1 MRPKPGEGERDAVDG
16 LLELL
21 NRYRGRILD
30 AHAHVGPD
38 QRFLMWATP
47 EAVLEVYG
55 RYGIRA
61 GLFSSTIS
69 LLAGA
74 REDNWHVL
82 EAARAHPSRIL
93 PLYSLNPLEPGCLEE
108 LERSAGSYVGVKFH
122 PDYFH
127 VQPSHPLA
135 LEALKKVAE
144 LGLPLMLHSYD
155 GCAEAEKVARALP
168 ELKVVAYHMGGVR
181 WRECLK
187 RLSALENTLVEVSS
201 SVAEPGMVAAAV
213 EELGADRVLFGSD
226 VPYLEPAVSLGKIFD
241 ADLSERDLENVLRR
255 NAERLIGDALLRR

>member
-1 MRPKPGEGERDAVDG
+1 M
-16 LLELL
+16 LELL
-21 NRYRGRILD
+21 SRYKGRIID
-30 AHAHVGPD
+30 AHAHLGPD

-47 EAVLEVYG
+47 ETVLKVYD

-74 REDNWHVL
+74 GEGNKRVL
-82 EAARAHPSRIL
+82 EAAGAHPGRIL
-93 PLYSLNPLEPGCLEE
+93 PLYSLNPLEPGCVEE

-127 VQPSHPLA
+127 VQPSHPLSLKA
-135 LEALKKVAE
+135 LERVAE

-155 GCAEAEKVARALP
+155 GCAEAEKVALALP
-168 ELKVVAYHMGGVR
+168 ELRVVAYHMGGLR
-181 WRECLK
+181 WRECLE
-187 RLSALENTLVEVSS
+187 RLSALENALVEVSS

-213 EELGADRVLFGSD
+213 EELGSERVLFGSD
-226 VPYLEPAVSLGKIFD
+226 VPYLDPAVSLGKVLE
-241 ADLSERDLENVLRR
+241 ADLSERDLENVLWR